1 MLLTAVLVVA
11 AEETVEVMVAA
22 EETVVVMV
30 EVEML
35 VVSAH
40 VQTQTSITADRFSP
54 TLMEMP
60 VLNTLQQT
68 QMIGVE
74 ATTRA
79 TSSQTQ
85 CAALVVVAMAV
96 MVDLIKATKMVKKL
110 EMKETMNRVKKDSAK
125 TQAMA

>member
-1 MLLTAVLVVA
+1 
-11 AEETVEVMVAA
+11 
-22 EETVVVMV
+22 
-30 EVEML
+30 ML

-74 ATTRA
+74 ATTRV

-125 TQAMA
+125 TQTMA